1 MRDFEA
7 IGAVRH
13 GSVLS
18 PVQIDRIALLFAND
32 SKPGERLRADQLAGV
47 IDLIGGSGPVGG
59 IARELFNKP
68 AFAVRALL
76 LDKSARGNW
85 ALGWHQDRTI
95 AVAERIDAPGF
106 GPWSVKRGQLHVQP
120 PQSVIEAMV
129 TLRIHV
135 DRVDADNAPLR
146 VVEGSHRLGRLSD
159 AEVIE
164 AVARLPHLTNLAE
177 PGDVWGYRTPII
189 HASAATSVARRRVL
203 QIDYACEP
211 LPGGLEWA
219 MAVC

>member
-13 GSVLS
+13 KAVLS
-18 PVQIDRIALLFAND
+18 PVEVDRVAALFTD
-32 SKPGERLRADQLAGV
+32 DGKPGDRLGSNRLV
-47 IDLIGGSGPVGG
+47 SVLDLIGQSGPVGR
-59 IARELFNKP
+59 IAHKQLRLP

-76 LDKSARGNW
+76 LDKSALGNW

-95 AVAERIDAPGF
+95 AVAARIEAPGY
-106 GPWSVKRGQLHVQP
+106 GPWSLKRGQLHVQP

-146 VVEGSHRLGRLSD
+146 IIEGSHRLGRLRDEAVSD
-159 AEVIE
+159 A
-164 AVARLPHLTNLAE
+164 VAQLPHLTCLAE
-177 PGDVWGYRTPII
+177 PGDVWAYRTPII

-211 LPGGLEWA
+211 LPGGLEWS
-219 MAVC
+219 MRIN

>member
-7 IGAVRH
+7 IGAARH
-13 GSVLS
+13 DAVLS
-18 PVQIDRIALLFAND
+18 PAEVDRVALLFAD
-32 SKPGERLRADQLAGV
+32 DGKPGERLGADRLADV
-47 IDLIGGSGPVGG
+47 VDLIGTLGPVGG
-59 IARELFNKP
+59 IARKLFGKP

-95 AVAERIDAPGF
+95 AVAERVEAAGY

-146 VVEGSHRLGRLSD
+146 VIEGSHRLGRLSD
-159 AEVIE
+159 AKVLEE
-164 AVARLPHLTNLAE
+164 VARLPHLTNLAE
-177 PGDVWGYRTPII
+177 PGDVWAYRTPII
-189 HASAATSVARRRVL
+189 HASAATSVERRRVL

-211 LPGGLEWA
+211 PPGRLEWA
-219 MAVC
+219 MAIR